1 MSADWPRLTVAELEE
16 QGTILVVDGNHGQ
29 YRPLPHE
36 FGDGRYA
43 YIRAT
48 DMDGGLVLFDAAA
61 RINDAAFKRIR
72 KGVGAPGDV
81 LFSHKGTVGKLAL
94 VPMNAPPYVCSPQT
108 TLWRTLNEK
117 KLDRRYLYCYM
128 RSQEFI
134 EQWFAR
140 KGETDMAD
148 YVSLTAQRE
157 LTVALPPL
165 FEQRAIARVLGALD
179 DKIELNRRMN
189 RTLEDMARALF
200 NDWLERMEGELET
213 VTTQLLTD
221 SGVLIIGDGYRAK
234 RSELRPTG
242 LPFARAGNIDGGFQ
256 FTDCEYMGVDGV
268 QAAGDKLS
276 RPLDSVFTSKGTVGR
291 LALVSKNTPTFVY
304 APQLCFWRAADP
316 SRLNPFVLHQ
326 WMHGDEFGEQVDMTK
341 GQTDMADYVSLTDQ
355 RRMRITLP
363 SPKRQAEVGRHLE
376 RLYGM
381 MDQNTT
387 QIGTLAALRDS
398 LLPVLLSG
406 ELRLH
411 HASAAVEEVLA

>member
-1 MSADWPRLTVAELEE
+1 MALDPWPTVSIGEVCDGIFDGPHATPAKIDSGAVFLGIWNIENGRIDLSTTEHISEADWPRWTRRVEPTEGDLVFSYETKLGCGALIPAGLRCCLGRRMALARPNRRKVDSRFLLYTFLAPDFQECIRNYTISGSTVDRIPLLEF
-16 QGTILVVDGNHGQ
+16 
-29 YRPLPHE
+29 PKFP
-36 FGDGRYA
+36 
-43 YIRAT
+43 IR
-48 DMDGGLVLFDAAA
+48 
-61 RINDAAFKRIR
+61 
-72 KGVGAPGDV
+72 
-81 LFSHKGTVGKLAL
+81 
-94 VPMNAPPYVCSPQT
+94 
-108 TLWRTLNEK
+108 
-117 KLDRRYLYCYM
+117 
-128 RSQEFI
+128 
-134 EQWFAR
+134 
-140 KGETDMAD
+140 
-148 YVSLTAQRE
+148 
-157 LTVALPPL
+157 LPPL
-165 FEQRAIARVLGALD
+165 PEQRAIARVLGALD
-179 DKIELNRRMN
+179 NKIELNRRMN
-189 RTLEDMARALF
+189 RTLKDMARALF
-200 NDWLERMEGELET
+200 SDWLERMESELET
-213 VTTQLLTD
+213 VTTQSLTD
-221 SGVLIIGDGYRAK
+221 SGVLVIGDGYRAK

-387 QIGTLAALRDS
+387 QIGTLAALRAS

-411 HASAAVEEVLA
+411 HVSAAVKEVVA